1 MLEITPVNNVHLQPM
16 EVEGIDLDLAIKNH
30 ILFSRIDDT
39 PHICLSQDHLGLSLS
54 FLAKFSLDYP
64 ITFLDADSYE
74 RLYNRYLELR
84 TDSRLSGTLPDETQD
99 KKQEEEEEFS
109 LSELL
114 RTQSDLLSSEESA
127 PIIKFV
133 NSLFYQALKKGASDI
148 HIEVHENKGIVRY
161 RIDGALVKHV
171 ELELKIMN
179 LVISRIKVISNLDIS
194 EKRVAQD
201 GRTQIKVAGKTLDIR
216 VSALPTFYGERIVMR
231 ILMQS
236 DDIPH
241 MEELGFEP
249 VLIEQFDKL
258 LKNPHGII
266 LVTGPTGSGKST
278 TLHSFLQEVATPEKN
293 IITVEDPVEYKA
305 DNINQVQANPKVG
318 LTFASG
324 LRSILRQDP
333 DVIMIGEIRD
343 SETAGIAIQA
353 ALTGHLVFSTLHTNN
368 ATSSITRLIDMGVEH
383 FLVSSAIL
391 GVLAQRLARKLCPS
405 CKVEDTLAEEYSKD
419 FNLPKNAQIFK
430 AEGCSECS
438 YTGYKGRV
446 AIGELFILDEEIQ
459 VFLKNHPDDYEIR
472 QHAVERGMR
481 TLQDQLKD
489 LVLAGTT
496 SIDEAIRIGI
506 KER

>member
-1 MLEITPVNNVHLQPM
+1 MIDIRAINDVHLLPK
-16 EVEGIDLDLAIKNH
+16 EVEEVPLDLAIKNH
-30 ILFSRIDDT
+30 VLFSEIEGET
-39 PHICLSQDHLGLSLS
+39 NICLSESKLGSSLAFLS
-54 FLAKFSLDYP
+54 KFELDYP
-64 ITFLDADSYE
+64 ITFLDDDSYE

-84 TDSRLSGTLPDETQD
+84 TDTQLSGALPEEEE
-99 KKQEEEEEFS
+99 KKEEEEEEFS
-109 LSELL
+109 VAELL

-133 NSLFYQALKKGASDI
+133 NSLFYQALKKRASDI
-148 HIEVHENKGIVRY
+148 HIEVHENRGIVRY

-171 ELELKIMN
+171 ELDIKIMN

-216 VSALPTFYGERIVMR
+216 VSVLPTFYGERIVMR

-241 MEELGFEP
+241 MKELGFEQG
-249 VLIEQFDKL
+249 LIDQFDKL
-258 LKNPHGII
+258 LKNAHGII

-278 TLHSFLQEVATPEKN
+278 TLHSFLQEVAQPEKN

-305 DNINQVQANPKVG
+305 DNINQVQANAKVG
-318 LTFASG
+318 LTFAAG

-343 SETAGIAIQA
+343 GETASIAIQA

-368 ATSSITRLIDMGVEH
+368 ATASITRLIDMGVEH

-391 GVLAQRLARKLCPS
+391 GVLAQRLARKLCPE
-405 CKVEDTLAEEYSKD
+405 CKEEDTIAEEFAGD
-419 FNLPKNAQIFK
+419 LNLPQGEKIFK
-430 AEGCSECS
+430 AGSCPACA

-446 AIGELFILDEEIQ
+446 AIGELFILDEEMKIY
-459 VFLKNHPDDYEIR
+459 LKEHPDDHEIR
-472 QHAVERGMR
+472 ARAVRNGMR
-481 TLQDQLKD
+481 TLQDQLRD
-489 LVLAGTT
+489 LVLTGVT
-496 SIDEAIRIGI
+496 SVDEAIRIGI
-506 KER
+506 KEI

>member
-1 MLEITPVNNVHLQPM
+1 MLNITPINNIHLLPK
-16 EVEGIDLDLAIKNH
+16 EIEAVDLDLAIKNH
-30 ILFSRIDDT
+30 ILFSEISGET
-39 PHICLSQDHLGLSLS
+39 HICLSPEHLGLSLS
-54 FLAKFSLDYP
+54 FLAKYTLDYP
-64 ITFLDADSYE
+64 ITFLDEDSYE

-84 TDSRLSGTLPDETQD
+84 TDNRLSGAFPEEGES
-99 KKQEEEEEFS
+99 KKEEEEEEFS
-109 LSELL
+109 LSDLL

-148 HIEVHENKGIVRY
+148 HIEVHENKGVVRY
-161 RIDGALVKHV
+161 RVDGALVKHV
-171 ELELKIMN
+171 ELEMKIMN

-194 EKRVAQD
+194 EKRVSQD

-241 MEELGFEP
+241 MQELGFERG
-249 VLIEQFDKL
+249 LIDQFDQL

-343 SETAGIAIQA
+343 GETAGIAIQA

-391 GVLAQRLARKLCPS
+391 GVLAQRLVRKLCPS
-405 CKVEDTLAEEYSKD
+405 CKVEDTLAEEYAND
-419 FNLPKNAQIFK
+419 FSLPKNARIHK
-430 AEGCSECS
+430 AEGCSACG

-459 VFLKNHPDDYEIR
+459 IFLKNHPDDYEIR
-472 QHAVERGMR
+472 QHAASRGMR

-489 LVLAGTT
+489 LVLNGTT